1 MSKKVMMIVLSG
13 ALAGGILATDAQAR
27 GGGAGGF
34 GGGHFG
40 GGGGFAGG
48 HFGGM
53 SGGHFSGRGMGGAPF
68 ASVHRGYGDRRFAF
82 HDRHRFRRL
91 VPDFSY
97 GYGYDC
103 SVYPYD
109 GYWRP
114 YCE

>member
-1 MSKKVMMIVLSG
+1 
-13 ALAGGILATDAQAR
+13 
-27 GGGAGGF
+27 
-34 GGGHFG
+34 
-40 GGGGFAGG
+40 
-48 HFGGM
+48 M

-109 GYWRP
+109 GYWPP